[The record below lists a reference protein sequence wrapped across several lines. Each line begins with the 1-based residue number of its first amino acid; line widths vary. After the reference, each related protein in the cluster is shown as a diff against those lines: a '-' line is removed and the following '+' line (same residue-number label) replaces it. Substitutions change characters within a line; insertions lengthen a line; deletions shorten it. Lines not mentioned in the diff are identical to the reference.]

1 MLRSQ
6 YNLVVVIICIGR
18 CMSRDAGEGVCLGVS
33 GPRLMCEVKVKAAKV
48 QGPSCLLACEVLCC
62 MPVLEIAVVQDDVEW
77 LRETFEVMLPILE
90 GADNGKHFLIIDLV
104 VSLCFN
110 H

>member
-1 MLRSQ
+1 M
-6 YNLVVVIICIGR
+6 
-18 CMSRDAGEGVCLGVS
+18 GVS

-62 MPVLEIAVVQDDVEW
+62 MPVLEVAVVRDDVEW
-77 LRETFEVMLPILE
+77 LRETFEVMLPIFE
-90 GADNGKHFLIIDLV
+90 GADDGKHFFIIDLV
-104 VSLCFN
+104 VLLCFD